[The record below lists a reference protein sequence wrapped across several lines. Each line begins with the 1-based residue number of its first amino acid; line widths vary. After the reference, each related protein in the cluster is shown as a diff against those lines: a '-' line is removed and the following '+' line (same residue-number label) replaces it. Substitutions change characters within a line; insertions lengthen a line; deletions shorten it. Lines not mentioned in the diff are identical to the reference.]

1 MQPSIQYVKVLSRVV
16 LSMLTG
22 RELSRRKTECVMREP
37 VGLIGEGTVV
47 ILYEA
52 IAPLLGDST
61 EISA

>member
-37 VGLIGEGTVV
+37 VGLIGESSYTV
-47 ILYEA
+47 
-52 IAPLLGDST
+52 
-61 EISA
+61 

>member
-1 MQPSIQYVKVLSRVV
+1 MQPSVQYVKVLSRFV
-16 LSMLTG
+16 LSMLTD
-22 RELSRRKTECVMREP
+22 RELGRMKTESIMREP

-52 IAPLLGDST
+52 IAPILGDCN